1 MQKTP
6 GLLTTNVFKFY
17 LARVLGTCSKP
28 NHDEQKSD
36 NNPKCDEGKSGPLML
51 YCHEVRNLVR
61 EVLTLDCKLGPVG
74 PYIPFF
80 YENSLKVTCVK

>member
-1 MQKTP
+1 MS
-6 GLLTTNVFKFY
+6 VFKFY

-28 NHDEQKSD
+28 NHDEQKSA
-36 NNPKCDEGKSGPLML
+36 KCDEGKSGPLML

-61 EVLTLDCKLGPVG
+61 EVLTLDCKLGPTG

-80 YENSLKVTCVK
+80 YKDPLPSKTKVTCVK